1 VGTTQRRRG
10 SRNDIVSSKVRV
22 CKTGRLG
29 HLQYRIQVWFVLRA
43 RYFSDAASAIPN
55 LDCRKLGMLRQDE
68 LASHLH
74 GRGITLCFQIETGY
88 MPGPKPMAFLYEG
101 CARPR

>member
-1 VGTTQRRRG
+1 
-10 SRNDIVSSKVRV
+10 
-22 CKTGRLG
+22 
-29 HLQYRIQVWFVLRA
+29 
-43 RYFSDAASAIPN
+43 
-55 LDCRKLGMLRQDE
+55 MLRQDE